1 MRGVSVHFWAGSQ
14 LESRIAMSGWFQR
27 GDGCFLGDSRSI
39 LGALLHPVV
48 WGLGAESPG
57 ASTGKS
63 LSLERESWGM
73 PGRMGL

>member
-14 LESRIAMSGWFQR
+14 LESRIAMSGWFRR
-27 GDGCFLGDSRSI
+27 GDGRFLGDSRGT
-39 LGALLHPVV
+39 LDALPHPFTL
-48 WGLGAESPG
+48 GLGAGSPG